1 MKIVMIRE
9 GQIAVDD
16 IPTPQVDV
24 GMVLVKVAYSCISAG
39 TEISGVQNSANPP
52 LWKRALKNPDKV
64 LDTAKK
70 VGTKGLSFARN
81 FVETKLAGIEAG
93 RPTGYSAAGVVQAVG
108 AGITDLQVGQRVA
121 CAGSQ
126 YAFHAEYIA
135 VPRNLIVPID
145 DTLDFA
151 QASTVTLGAIALQGL
166 RRAQPTLGETFVVI
180 GLGILGQ
187 LTAQMLKAN
196 GCRVIGVELDRAR
209 IALAQSLGMD
219 AGIYPDDAD
228 ALEVTARLTDGHG
241 ADGVIITAATPS
253 DAVMATAFRLCR
265 RKGRV
270 VLVGDVGLHLNRAD
284 FYEKEIDFLISTSYG
299 PGRYDRRYEEDGLD
313 YPIGYV
319 RWTENRNMAEYLR
332 MLNDKRLNIAPL
344 INATFS
350 VDEAPTAFASFSG
363 EQRPLIA
370 LLQYDPAAAITHT
383 VTNPKAG
390 TPLNGQIKL
399 LLVGAGNFT
408 TQTHLPNLRLL
419 HEAYY
424 LHTVTTRSGEKAARI
439 ARQYDFKQASTDFE
453 SAVADGDIDA
463 VLIATRHHQHA
474 AMLFE
479 ALRHGKHVFVEKPT
493 VINVDEWQQLQTYT
507 QTQPDSPVI
516 ITGYNRRFSPHMQH
530 IAQRLNQRREPLI
543 VNYRMN
549 AGRLPLDHWVHG
561 VEGGGRNIGEAC
573 HIYDLFVMLTQS
585 HAVDIHA
592 AAIRPAS
599 EYYSHRDN
607 FVATVRFDDGS
618 LCSLTYTAAGH
629 SSYPKESMEIFCE
642 GQTISMSDYQVTQTY
657 AVKPVLFRTPAQ
669 EKGHK
674 EILEAFARAVRD
686 GQPSPIALS
695 QQLEVMRIALA
706 VDAFL
711 QPSESVQ

>member
-1 MKIVMIRE
+1 MKIVMIRN
-9 GQIAVDD
+9 GQIAVDE
-16 IPTPQVDV
+16 IPVPQADN
-24 GMVLVKVAYSCISAG
+24 GKVLVKVVYSCISAG
-39 TEISGVQNSANPP
+39 TELSGVQNSANPP
-52 LWKRALKNPDKV
+52 LWKRALQNPEKT
-64 LDTAKK
+64 LETLKK
-70 VGTKGLSFARN
+70 ASTKGVSFARN

-93 RPTGYSAAGVVQAVG
+93 RPTGYSAAGIVQAVG
-108 AGITDLQVGQRVA
+108 ADITDLQVGQRVA
-121 CAGSQ
+121 CAGSR

-145 DTLDFA
+145 DALDFA
-151 QASTVTLGAIALQGL
+151 QASTVALGAIALQGL
-166 RRAQPTLGETFVVI
+166 RRANPTLGETFVVI

-187 LTAQMLKAN
+187 LTVQMLKAN
-196 GCRVIGVELDRAR
+196 GCHVIGVELDRAR
-209 IALAQSLGMD
+209 IALAKSLGMD
-219 AGIYPDDAD
+219 AGIHPNDDD
-228 ALEVTARLTDGHG
+228 ALEITARLTNGNG

-253 DAVMATAFRLCR
+253 DAVIATAFRMCR

-332 MLNDKRLNIAPL
+332 MLSDRRLNIVPL
-344 INATFS
+344 INATFKIDDS
-350 VDEAPTAFASFSG
+350 PAAFAAFSRQ
-363 EQRPLIA
+363 QRPLIV
-370 LLQYDPAAAITHT
+370 LLQYSPDTPITHT
-383 VTNPKAG
+383 VLNPKARA
-390 TPLNGQIKL
+390 PLNGQIKL
-399 LLVGAGNFT
+399 LLVGAGNFA

-419 HEAYY
+419 KDDYY
-424 LHTVTTRSGEKAARI
+424 LHTVVTRSGEKAALI
-439 ARQYDFKQASTDFE
+439 ARQYGFKQASTDFA
-453 SAVADGDIDA
+453 SAVADPAIDA

-479 ALRHGKHVFVEKPT
+479 SLRHGKHVFVEKPT
-493 VINVDEWQQLQTYT
+493 VVNADEWQQLQAYA
-507 QTQPDSPVI
+507 QTHAYNSVI
-516 ITGYNRRFSPHMQH
+516 LTGYNRRFSPHIQY
-530 IAQRLNQRREPLI
+530 IAQRLSQRREPLI
-543 VNYRMN
+543 INYRMN
-549 AGRLPLDHWVHG
+549 AGYLSPEHWAHG

-592 AAIRPAS
+592 AAIRPAH

-607 FVATVRFDDGS
+607 FVATIRFEDGS
-618 LCSLTYTAAGH
+618 ICSLTYTATGY
-629 SSYPKESMEIFCE
+629 STYPRESMEIFCE
-642 GQTISMSDYQVTQTY
+642 GQTLTMRDYQVTQVY
-657 AVKPVLFRTPAQ
+657 AAKPSVFRTPAQ

-674 EILEAFARAVRD
+674 EILEAFARAVHD
-686 GQPSPIALS
+686 GQPSPILLS

-711 QPSESVQ
+711 QK